1 ACPRDCAMLDR
12 LMDEAVAFSE
22 GPTVVRYPRGAGP
35 AGLPEPP
42 DSVQPGSGQLLRDGT
57 DLLIVACGVMA
68 GPALEAAADL
78 EAEGRSV
85 AVFDPVWLKPAP
97 EAELVSLAVRCG
109 AVLIAEDGAARGG
122 FGEHVS
128 ALLASRHPGIRTS
141 IVAVPD
147 SFQPHAGR
155 ERLLASAG
163 LDGPGLAAAARRLL
177 A

>member
-1 ACPRDCAMLDR
+1 
-12 LMDEAVAFSE
+12 
-22 GPTVVRYPRGAGP
+22 
-35 AGLPEPP
+35 
-42 DSVQPGSGQLLRDGT
+42 
-57 DLLIVACGVMA
+57 
-68 GPALEAAADL
+68 
-78 EAEGRSV
+78 
-85 AVFDPVWLKPAP
+85 AP